1 MILTLTTPLGA
12 FLAILACLLGLV
24 LLFRPDNVDCQR
36 ALVAVCCILVVA
48 GLTVGL

>member
-1 MILTLTTPLGA
+1 MSLTLTSPITAL
-12 FLAILACLLGLV
+12 LALLACLLGLV

-36 ALVAVCCILVVA
+36 ALVAVCCILIVA